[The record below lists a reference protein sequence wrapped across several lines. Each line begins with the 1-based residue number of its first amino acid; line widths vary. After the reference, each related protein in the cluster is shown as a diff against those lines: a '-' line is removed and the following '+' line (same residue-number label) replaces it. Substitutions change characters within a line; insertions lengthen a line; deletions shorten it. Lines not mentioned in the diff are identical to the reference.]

1 MTEESTAAPRSS
13 PSRSRE
19 REKGATA
26 FTDADVHVFFWFPL
40 LAGLS
45 ELTFDP
51 RPEIRRSA
59 LEVLFDTLKF
69 HGENFSPGFWARV
82 YDSILL
88 PIFDHV
94 RAGEKHAPE
103 GDASPSNPDQPEADA
118 WLYQTCQHCLEL
130 VVDLTAHFYPAVV
143 SVPEVF
149 PRLLALL
156 EGLAARPP
164 RPSPRAA
171 SALSVVCCS
180 PRGISST
187 NARGDSPSAP
197 SPGRC
202 DALFRISPRSPTSR
216 PATRAAARWGW
227 TLARRCGRCGGA
239 RRVG

>member
-1 MTEESTAAPRSS
+1 M
-13 PSRSRE
+13 
-19 REKGATA
+19 
-26 FTDADVHVFFWFPL
+26 
-40 LAGLS
+40 
-45 ELTFDP
+45 
-51 RPEIRRSA
+51 
-59 LEVLFDTLKF
+59 
-69 HGENFSPGFWARV
+69 

-156 EGLAARPP
+156 EGLAARPHEAL
-164 RPSPRAA
+164 AA
-171 SALSVVCCS
+171 CGIGALSRLLLTAGHLFDERAWRLAVGALAGTM
-180 PRGISST
+180 R
-187 NARGDSPSAP
+187 R
-197 SPGRC
+197 
-202 DALFRISPRSPTSR
+202 LFRISPRSPTSR

-239 RRVG
+239 RRVR